1 MAEGAALEGL
11 ARPEQ
16 LVARRGLFLVGPGRQ
31 THARDAVERVRGGAE
46 KVVALLGGRAD
57 LAQLELQDFV
67 LARRVVEPLLR
78 GHGGAP
84 RVVLVRVPRDARI
97 HRVDAAARLVVA
109 VCLDVGE
116 GEVGGGLVE
125 GLGGLGCAD
134 GNAAAGLDVNLEGLV
149 VGRRLRQAVAGVRK
163 LVDVTHEHVVEL
175 LADLGLVGLGGGF
188 MGHEAEAVAF
198 GGVGARLHA
207 LFLAAALVRRDL
219 RLQLLQVRKHRHRQ
233 ARLRTAPAAP
243 HRQRRPQHP
252 NALPVAPRLDLRNRE
267 IGCCLRLVRRLLDC
281 VMV

>member
-1 MAEGAALEGL
+1 M
-11 ARPEQ
+11 
-16 LVARRGLFLVGPGRQ
+16 GPGRQ

-116 GEVGGGLVE
+116 GEIGGGLVE

-134 GNAAAGLDVNLEGLV
+134 GNAAAGLHVNLEGLV

-198 GGVGARLHA
+198 GGVGGRLHA
-207 LFLAAALVRRDL
+207 LFLAAALLVRRDL
-219 RLQLLQVRKHRHRQ
+219 RLQLLQVREHRHRQ

-243 HRQRRPQHP
+243 HRQRRAQHP
-252 NALPVAPRLDLRNRE
+252 AFRLPPRLYLRHSE
-267 IGCCLRLVRRLLDC
+267 VGCCLRLVWRLFDC
-281 VMV
+281 VVV